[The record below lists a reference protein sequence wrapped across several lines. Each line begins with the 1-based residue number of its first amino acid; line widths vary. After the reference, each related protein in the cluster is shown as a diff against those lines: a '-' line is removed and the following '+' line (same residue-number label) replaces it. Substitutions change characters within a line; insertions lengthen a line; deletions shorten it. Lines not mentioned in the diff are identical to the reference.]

1 MTKPTL
7 LIISV
12 GQLGTNILEAVA
24 RAGLFDRIV
33 IAGRDGQLA
42 RGRANSAMIG
52 AGLEGAY
59 PDIKAAELDV
69 GSPSFVN
76 DIRSL
81 SPDFVLT
88 TASLMPW
95 WKVDESSAPKL
106 PFGGYVSLHLSLA
119 RLFRDRLADADLSA
133 KWINASYPDVVN
145 PVLAKTGFGPLC
157 GLGNVQEPIPKI
169 VHGLCAE
176 LNVRPSQVRV
186 RLVAQHAFEYY
197 VFSEDA
203 GGQPPPHLLHAEV
216 NGEDRTALAE
226 EILFRPFAFRYDQ
239 FFNRVT
245 ASAAVEALA
254 ALTSSKPSFV
264 HMPGV
269 LGLVGGYP
277 VTVDGEVIR
286 LDLHHDWTEADAHDV
301 NLRSLRWE
309 GIDTIEE
316 DGTIVF
322 TQEAQIAF
330 RTLLGRPVERLHLD
344 NAQDHAER
352 ILAAL

>member
-1 MTKPTL
+1 MTKPSL

-24 RAGLFDRIV
+24 RANLFDRIV
-33 IAGRDGQLA
+33 IAGRDGRLA
-42 RGRANSAMIG
+42 QERANGAMVG

-69 GSPSFVN
+69 GAPSFVN
-76 DIRSL
+76 DIRRL

-95 WKVDESSAPKL
+95 WKVGESRAPKL

-119 RLFRDRLADADLSA
+119 RLFRDRLADADLGA

-145 PVLAKTGFGPLC
+145 PILGKTGCGPLC
-157 GLGNVQEPIPKI
+157 GIGNVQEPLPKI
-169 VHGLCAE
+169 IHGLCSE
-176 LNVRPSQVRV
+176 LNVPPSDVRV

-197 VFSEDA
+197 VFSEDT
-203 GGQPPPHLLHAEV
+203 GGNPPPHLLYAEV
-216 NGEDRTALAE
+216 NGEDKTALAE
-226 EILFRPFAFRYDQ
+226 EILFRPFAFRYDL

-254 ALTSSKPSFV
+254 ALTSDKPSFV

-277 VTVDGEVIR
+277 VTVDGGAVR
-286 LDLHHDWTEADAHDV
+286 LDLHDDWTEADAHDV
-301 NLRSLRWE
+301 NRRSLRWE
-309 GIDTIEE
+309 GIETIEN
-316 DGTIVF
+316 DGTILF
-322 TQEAQIAF
+322 TEEAQIAF
-330 RTLLGRPVERLHLD
+330 RALVGRPIEGLRLD
-344 NAQDHAER
+344 DAQDHANR